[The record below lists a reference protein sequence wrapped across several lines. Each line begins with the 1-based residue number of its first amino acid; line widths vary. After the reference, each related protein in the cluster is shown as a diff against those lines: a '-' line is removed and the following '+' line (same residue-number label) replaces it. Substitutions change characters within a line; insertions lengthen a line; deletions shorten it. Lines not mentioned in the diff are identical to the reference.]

1 MIYKSKCD
9 FHAKKLNFVTA
20 LFLNFY
26 FPKKIYSVH
35 NWTPFVQ
42 NRTKMKKTNAS
53 ILIIDDQEDILFAS
67 KVYLKKYFENIHT
80 LNNPKKIVELLSKN
94 AIDVVLLDMNYRIG
108 FEDGREGLYLLKEIK
123 TLSPKTVVILMTAFG
138 KVETAVEGLKSG
150 AFDYILKPWE
160 NKKLLE
166 SVKQAVDKSR
176 KEQKKSKE
184 VEIDN
189 GFFVG
194 TSEIIKKA
202 YSLADKVAKTDAN
215 VLILGENGTGK
226 FVMAHHIYS
235 QSERKNN
242 PFIAVDLGSLNSN
255 IFESE
260 LFGYAKGAFTDAK
273 TDTPG
278 RFEMAQNGTIFLDE
292 IGNVPLH
299 LQSKLLQVIQTKT
312 VTRLGETKARPLNVR
327 IITATNLNLKL
338 EVADKN
344 FREDLYYRI
353 NTMEIVLPP
362 LRERNEDKIPLAEY
376 LLDKMIEKYGRSEIT
391 FDKKVLEQIEKHA
404 WNGNIREMENKIER
418 AVILCENNTIT
429 VSDLDLETITSYD
442 ENPDDIQLSSV
453 EKATIEKAL
462 LKHSNNI
469 SKTADELGLSRGSLY
484 RRLEKYN
491 ININ

>member
-1 MIYKSKCD
+1 
-9 FHAKKLNFVTA
+9 
-20 LFLNFY
+20 
-26 FPKKIYSVH
+26 
-35 NWTPFVQ
+35 
-42 NRTKMKKTNAS
+42 MKKTNAS

-67 KVYLKKYFENIHT
+67 KMLLKKHFENIFT
-80 LNNPKKIVELLSKN
+80 LNNPKNVVELLAKN
-94 AIDVVLLDMNYRIG
+94 TIDVVLLDMNYRIG

-160 NKKLLE
+160 NEKLL
-166 SVKQAVDKSR
+166 SVVKQGVDKSR
-176 KEQKKSKE
+176 KEQKKQNN
-184 VEIDN
+184 VESIEE
-189 GFFVG
+189 FFVG
-194 TSEIIKKA
+194 NSDVIKKA

-226 FVMAHHIYS
+226 YVLSHHIHQ
-235 QSERKNN
+235 QSERKNSS
-242 PFIAVDLGSLNSN
+242 FIHVDLGSLNTN

-260 LFGYAKGAFTDAK
+260 LFGYVQGAFTDAK

-312 VTRLGETKARPLNVR
+312 VTRLGESKARPLNVR
-327 IITATNLNLKL
+327 IITATNLNLKQ
-338 EVADKN
+338 EVVDKN

-362 LRERNEDKIPLAEY
+362 LRERNEDKIPLSHY
-376 LLDKMIEKYGRSEIT
+376 LLQKMMAKYERNEIT
-391 FDKKVLEQIEKHA
+391 FDEKALEQIEKHA
-404 WNGNIREMENKIER
+404 WNGNIREMENRIER
-418 AVILCENNTIT
+418 AVILCENNLIT
-429 VSDLDLETITSYD
+429 VSDLDLEKITTYE
-442 ENPDDIQLSSV
+442 ENQDDIQLSAV
-453 EKATIEKAL
+453 EKTAIEKIL
-462 LKHSNNI
+462 TKNNNNI
-469 SKTADELGLSRGSLY
+469 SKTAEELGLSRASLY

-491 ININ
+491 ITTN

>member
-1 MIYKSKCD
+1 
-9 FHAKKLNFVTA
+9 
-20 LFLNFY
+20 
-26 FPKKIYSVH
+26 
-35 NWTPFVQ
+35 
-42 NRTKMKKTNAS
+42 MKKTNAS

-67 KVYLKKYFENIHT
+67 KVYLKKYFEDIYT
-80 LNNPKKIVELLSKN
+80 LNNPKNIVELLSKN
-94 AIDVVLLDMNYRIG
+94 SIDVVLLDMNYRIG

-138 KVETAVEGLKSG
+138 KVETAVEGLKNG

-176 KEQKKSKE
+176 KEQKKEKNI
-184 VEIDN
+184 EIEND
-189 GFFVG
+189 FFIG

-226 FVMAHHIYS
+226 FVLAHHIYK

-353 NTMEIVLPP
+353 NTMEIVLPA

-376 LLDKMIEKYGRSEIT
+376 LLDKMIEKYRRDEIT
-391 FDKKVLEQIEKHA
+391 FDKKVPEQIEKHA

-418 AVILCENNTIT
+418 AVILCENNKITIA
-429 VSDLDLETITSYD
+429 DLDLETITTYE

-453 EKATIEKAL
+453 EKAAVEKAL
-462 LKHSNNI
+462 LKNNNNI
-469 SKTADELGLSRGSLY
+469 SKTAEELGLSRGSLY

-491 ININ
+491 INFKTDSL

>member
-1 MIYKSKCD
+1 
-9 FHAKKLNFVTA
+9 
-20 LFLNFY
+20 
-26 FPKKIYSVH
+26 
-35 NWTPFVQ
+35 
-42 NRTKMKKTNAS
+42 MKKTNAS

-67 KVYLKKYFENIHT
+67 KVYLKKYFEDIYT
-80 LNNPKKIVELLSKN
+80 LNNPKNIVELLSKN
-94 AIDVVLLDMNYRIG
+94 SIDVVLLDMNYRIG

-138 KVETAVEGLKSG
+138 KVETAVEGLKNG

-176 KEQKKSKE
+176 KEQKKEKNI
-184 VEIDN
+184 EIEND
-189 GFFVG
+189 FFIG

-226 FVMAHHIYS
+226 FVLAHHIYK

-353 NTMEIVLPP
+353 NTMEIVLPA

-376 LLDKMIEKYGRSEIT
+376 LLDKMIEKYGRDEIT
-391 FDKKVLEQIEKHA
+391 FDKKVPEQIEKHA

-418 AVILCENNTIT
+418 AVILCENNKITIA
-429 VSDLDLETITSYD
+429 DLDLETITTYE

-453 EKATIEKAL
+453 EKAAVEKAL
-462 LKHSNNI
+462 LKNNNNI
-469 SKTADELGLSRGSLY
+469 SKTAEELGLSRGSLY
-484 RRLEKYN
+484 RRLEKYS
-491 ININ
+491 INFKTDSL

>member
-1 MIYKSKCD
+1 
-9 FHAKKLNFVTA
+9 
-20 LFLNFY
+20 
-26 FPKKIYSVH
+26 
-35 NWTPFVQ
+35 
-42 NRTKMKKTNAS
+42 MKKTNAS

-80 LNNPKKIVELLSKN
+80 LNNPKKIVELLSQN
-94 AIDVVLLDMNYRIG
+94 SIDVVLLDMNYRIG

-138 KVETAVEGLKSG
+138 KVETAVEGLKAG

-176 KEQKKSKE
+176 KEQKKNKE
-184 VEIDN
+184 IENEND
-189 GFFVG
+189 FFVG

-226 FVMAHHIYS
+226 FVLAHHIYS

-255 IFESE
+255 IFEIE

-273 TDTPG
+273 IDTPG

-353 NTMEIVLPP
+353 NTMEIILPP

-376 LLDKMIEKYGRSEIT
+376 LLEKMRDKYGRGEIT
-391 FDKKVLEQIEKHA
+391 FDKKVLEQIENHA

-418 AVILCENNTIT
+418 AVILCENNKIT
-429 VSDLDLETITSYD
+429 VSDLDLEIITPYD

-453 EKATIEKAL
+453 EKAAIEKAL
-462 LKHSNNI
+462 LKHNNNI
-469 SKTADELGLSRGSLY
+469 SKTAEELGLSRGSLY